1 MSGHNRAPELAGL
14 PTDELRAAV
23 RAVLRDVLPAA
34 VAATPHTGDSEEIT
48 LGSSADLD
56 SFVRRIAALCE
67 DPAQRGDL
75 QDGRRRFRLTVA
87 GSPTAHPSPT
97 RSEAVVRVDN
107 GAVTERTV
115 KKAAAD
121 GARLVVGPRAVLTPL
136 ARDSA
141 RSLGVRVER
150 EER

>member
-1 MSGHNRAPELAGL
+1 MSGHNGVQPGL
-14 PTDELRAAV
+14 TTDELRAAV

-34 VAATPHTGDSEEIT
+34 VAATPHTGDSEEVT

-67 DPAQRGDL
+67 DPAQRGAL
-75 QDGRRRFRLTVA
+75 QDGRRRFRLTGA
-87 GSPTAHPSPT
+87 GASAAHPSPA
-97 RSEAVVRVDN
+97 RSEGVVRVDR

-115 KKAAAD
+115 RKAAAD

-150 EER
+150 EEH